1 MLNVS
6 TNLFLSVPKTVEVAE
21 TTPNSPSRVSFTLFK
36 RYVKNLDG
44 IVQKMLSCEEYCTK
58 SEDECALQYFKE
70 FYRNPQIRERFPY
83 QLRPCPARIRDK
95 LLKLPDESVKEY
107 QAKEDTNNL
116 DKVDDGKLI
125 TVKGITY
132 KYPVSFETFKRYI
145 NLKELM
151 PQLVRRWSKQR
162 GEIPSEKRLLKSFYH
177 TFYLEKKLRKQF
189 KYNFDLAPDML
200 RDKLIQMAEPLD
212 DNTQPE

>member
-6 TNLFLSVPKTVEVAE
+6 SNLFLSVPKTVEVAE

-145 NLKELM
+145 NLIELM
-151 PQLVRRWSKQR
+151 PQLIRRWSKQR

-189 KYNFDLAPDML
+189 KYNFDSAPDML